1 MRFRYVLTLLL
12 TLFLTACGGSGSG
25 SGNGEASSGQPS
37 GAVSGQPTAVFSEL
51 LRSDLK
57 TSATAATVIKVS
69 GDASAF
75 KGATIEFPAGAVI
88 EDAQLQVGYEDA
100 LPAPLRKEAMDAG
113 ATQVSKVLVLK
124 IADGKDNTFNRPVVV
139 TISTIESPGT
149 PRNQ

>member
-1 MRFRYVLTLLL
+1 M
-12 TLFLTACGGSGSG
+12 TLFLAACGGSGSG
-25 SGNGEASSGQPS
+25 SGNGEAASGQPS
-37 GAVSGQPTAVFSEL
+37 GLVSGQPSAVFSEL

-75 KGATIEFPAGAVI
+75 KGATIEFPARAVI

-139 TISTIESPGT
+139 TIPY
-149 PRNQ
+149 